1 MSDTGGGRE
10 GAGGGLPRVAAV
22 VSTLGS
28 PFIVTAVAVA
38 LVVIVLRPSLSELL
52 IWGAIGL
59 VCGAGIP
66 FLFVYH
72 LWRRGHISDVHLARR
87 EQRAAPF
94 GAALASGAVGVILL
108 HAVGAPR
115 QFVALG
121 CVYVALGLT
130 LTLISL
136 RWKISVHV
144 AVYIA
149 CVLALALI
157 GYQGALYALICLPLL
172 VWARVYRGRHT
183 LVQGITGALVGA
195 TVTPLVYWSALALLG
210 GT

>member
-1 MSDTGGGRE
+1 MRDAGGGRE

-38 LVVIVLRPSLSELL
+38 LVVLRLGPSLSELL
-52 IWGAIGL
+52 LWGAIGL

-72 LWRRGHISDVHLARR
+72 LWRRGRISDVHLARR

-94 GAALASGAVGVILL
+94 GAALASGAAGVVLL

-115 QFVALG
+115 ELVALG

-136 RWKISVHV
+136 SWKISVHV
-144 AVYIA
+144 AVYVA
-149 CVLALALI
+149 CVLSLALV
-157 GYQGALYALICLPLL
+157 GYAGALYALIGVPMMI
-172 VWARVYRGRHT
+172 WARVYRGRHT
-183 LVQGITGALVGA
+183 VVQGIAATLVGA
-195 TVTPLVYWSALALLG
+195 AVTPLVYWSALALLPG
-210 GT
+210 A

>member
-1 MSDTGGGRE
+1 MGDAGGGRE
-10 GAGGGLPRVAAV
+10 AVGGGLPRVAAV

-38 LVVIVLRPSLSELL
+38 LVVLLLQPSLSELL
-52 IWGAIGL
+52 LWGAIGL

-72 LWRRGHISDVHLARR
+72 LWRRGRISDVHLARR

-94 GAALASGAVGVILL
+94 GAALASGAAGVVLL

-115 QFVALG
+115 ELVALG

-136 RWKISVHV
+136 WWKISVHV

-149 CVLALALI
+149 CVLSVALV
-157 GYQGALYALICLPLL
+157 GYAGALYALIGVPMMI
-172 VWARVYRGRHT
+172 WARVYRGRHSI
-183 LVQGITGALVGA
+183 VQGVAGTLVGA
-195 TVTPLVYWSALALLG
+195 TVTPLVYWIALALLPG
-210 GT
+210 A